1 MQETTRID
9 PRSLSVAHY
18 LRPDLIPRTLW
29 RYRGLI
35 RQLTIRQVQARYR
48 GAALGL
54 LWSFLL
60 PLIMLA
66 VYTFVF
72 GVVLGSRWPN
82 AVSQSTA
89 GFALTLYAGLIV
101 YGLFSETLG
110 LAPNLIAG
118 NVSYV
123 KRVVF
128 PLEVLAVCALGAAL
142 VQALIGVAVLLL
154 GSLIFT
160 YTVSPTLVWFPL
172 VLLPLLPLTLGL
184 AWWLASLGV
193 YLRDTGQ
200 VIGVVLQV
208 LMFLS
213 PIFYSIEDKPFAF
226 QVAMRANPLTV
237 IVVNARNTLL
247 WGQRPE
253 WSWLAAVTVI
263 SLIVLQL
270 GYAWFMKTKR
280 GFADVL

>member
-1 MQETTRID
+1 MQETMRIE

-184 AWWLASLGV
+184 AWW
-193 YLRDTGQ
+193 R
-200 VIGVVLQV
+200 
-208 LMFLS
+208 
-213 PIFYSIEDKPFAF
+213 
-226 QVAMRANPLTV
+226 
-237 IVVNARNTLL
+237 
-247 WGQRPE
+247 
-253 WSWLAAVTVI
+253 
-263 SLIVLQL
+263 
-270 GYAWFMKTKR
+270 
-280 GFADVL
+280 